1 MDRIEKL
8 EMEVEGLRNVIK
20 NIAKKLGMEH
30 EFNEID
36 EMNKILEKKEEPV
49 KKNFFIAERIEHL
62 DDDRFGN
69 FGKSYSYF
77 PYKEEKRYVDDDGRV
92 HDETYIFTFDTFE
105 DALKAWKKNPTFASL
120 GLYIYDEKR
129 RIALGRKAIKN
140 LLADLVIKRWISR
153 PEIKK
158 KINI

>member
-1 MDRIEKL
+1 MNRIEKL

-36 EMNKILEKKEEPV
+36 EMNKIPEKKEAPV
-49 KKNFFIAERIEHL
+49 EKNFFIAERVEHL

-105 DALKAWKKNPTFASL
+105 DALKAWKKNPTFAFL

-153 PEIKK
+153 PEI
-158 KINI
+158 

>member
-1 MDRIEKL
+1 MNRIEKL

-20 NIAKKLGMEH
+20 NMAKKLGMDP
-30 EFNEID
+30 EFD
-36 EMNKILEKKEEPV
+36 KMNKILEKKEEPV
-49 KKNFFIAERIEHL
+49 KKNFFIAERVEHL

-77 PYKEEKRYVDDDGRV
+77 PYKEEKIYVDDEGRIY
-92 HDETYIFTFDTFE
+92 DETYIFTFDTLE

-153 PEIKK
+153 PEI
-158 KINI
+158 